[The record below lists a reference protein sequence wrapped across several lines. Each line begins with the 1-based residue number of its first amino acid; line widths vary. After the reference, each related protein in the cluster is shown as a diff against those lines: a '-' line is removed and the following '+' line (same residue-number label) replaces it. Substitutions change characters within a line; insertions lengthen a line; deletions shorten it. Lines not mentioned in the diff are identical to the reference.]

1 MKRAEQR
8 RRQRQRRPTPQPFLG
23 EAEKPAAQ
31 HDFLGKPRHDRN
43 ADNRDQ
49 HADVVIADHTIAPER
64 GDHSDDSRKQ
74 HQPDAE
80 SDAEFGRSA
89 LQREFADRPPLDHQ
103 AKHCIDRDE
112 NRGGDDRDDH
122 RHDIALVRPERRI
135 DERGQQSCNERR
147 EDRQHQQSRRIA
159 HDPEEGVGWSGFVH
173 GIASRLRQVCCYGVL
188 LKSNGLLSRCGWA
201 MNGSS
206 EQGVEMIRTLKLFGC
221 ALLLGAAASAPRPAP
236 LATRAPGRFRSQAV
250 RDRNHDYAYNGR
262 GPGDLVSPGVTVNLP
277 GAIPTVTLDR
287 VVPAAEPAPSADLA
301 KYYPL
306 VRAVE
311 FQSNAKPAFRGTPT
325 FIRGWIALPPGYDG
339 KDRFPTVYSDGG
351 FGSSLASAKRSAANM
366 MRLMADG
373 KAPPM
378 IWVYLDHAGGTG
390 THEFADSAN
399 NGPWGTALTSE
410 LIPSLEREYR
420 MDARPSGRFLTGHS
434 SGGWSTLWLQVRY
447 PKIFGGSWPTSPDP
461 SDFHD
466 FTNIDLYAPNAN
478 FYAGADGKPRP
489 LIRDH
494 GKVVANMVDFARS
507 EAVMGPYGGQI
518 ASFEWVFSPRGIDG
532 RPVPL
537 FDRATGRIDPAVVAY
552 WHDNYDIANILARD
566 WAALKPDLDGKIHL
580 TVGTADT
587 FYLDGPAHRLEA
599 VMKALGAK
607 TDFRYLPDK
616 TLFDLYE
623 RGGD

>member
-1 MKRAEQR
+1 
-8 RRQRQRRPTPQPFLG
+8 
-23 EAEKPAAQ
+23 
-31 HDFLGKPRHDRN
+31 
-43 ADNRDQ
+43 
-49 HADVVIADHTIAPER
+49 
-64 GDHSDDSRKQ
+64 
-74 HQPDAE
+74 
-80 SDAEFGRSA
+80 
-89 LQREFADRPPLDHQ
+89 
-103 AKHCIDRDE
+103 
-112 NRGGDDRDDH
+112 
-122 RHDIALVRPERRI
+122 
-135 DERGQQSCNERR
+135 
-147 EDRQHQQSRRIA
+147 
-159 HDPEEGVGWSGFVH
+159 
-173 GIASRLRQVCCYGVL
+173 
-188 LKSNGLLSRCGWA
+188 

-221 ALLLGAAASAPRPAP
+221 ALLLGAAASAPRPAAIPVTVATSVGDHQSGRLIVFVERVKPRAKPSASVDFDPFSPTGATIAAREVTDLRPNRAATVDAETDAFPAP
-236 LATRAPGRFRSQAV
+236 LATLAPGRYRIQAV
-250 RDRNHDYAYNGR
+250 LDRNHDYAYNGR
-262 GPGDLVSPGVTVNLP
+262 GPGDLVSPVVTVNLP
-277 GAIPTVTLDR
+277 GAIPTLTLDR

-306 VRAVE
+306 VRAVD
-311 FQSNAKPAFRGTPT
+311 FQSNAMTAFRGTPT

-478 FYAGADGKPRP
+478 FYFGPDGKPRP

-616 TLFDLYE
+616 THFDLYE
-623 RGGD
+623 RGGDKEALLKDIAWEMYAVARPGAKRAG